1 MKGGSAGTSLFVK
14 MEQSF
19 SESLMRQDSSQ
30 GFKAILVFFDFF
42 FFFFYFCFYC
52 VFLGKF
58 LFIPIFE
65 PAPNS
70 LFPSLLVEPYAASS
84 FPFKTLYFIHV

>member
-1 MKGGSAGTSLFVK
+1 MKGGPAGTSLLVK

-30 GFKAILVFFDFF
+30 GFKAILVFFDYFF
-42 FFFFYFCFYC
+42 FCFCFYC
-52 VFLGKF
+52 VFLRKF

-70 LFPSLLVEPYAASS
+70 LFPSLLLEPYAASS
-84 FPFKTLYFIHV
+84 FPFKTLYFIHM

>member
-1 MKGGSAGTSLFVK
+1 MKGGPAGTSLLVK

-42 FFFFYFCFYC
+42 FFAFAFT
-52 VFLGKF
+52 VSSSENSFLSQSLNLLQI
-58 LFIPIFE
+58 LF
-65 PAPNS
+65 S
-70 LFPSLLVEPYAASS
+70 L
-84 FPFKTLYFIHV
+84 PFS